1 MVSRFGRFLR
11 SGKRL
16 CQRFGADRS
25 GNFAMMTGLSA
36 MALISASGFAV
47 DYSNMSRVRS
57 ELQNALDTAALA
69 VAQKG
74 KKVSDLEAS
83 SIAYNYL
90 KGNLDRSFDALK
102 VERDGRSVRV
112 TAKVDVDLMFGGI
125 FGKDSMPVNAV
136 SQADVALV
144 SYEIALVLD
153 TTGSMR
159 GSKLRDMKKAVEEMI
174 DNISAQVD
182 NKDRLRFALVPFS
195 TFVNVGPQYGP
206 EFDEKGKMKE
216 GTGAPWL
223 DLYGESEVPQL
234 ELQTGISRFHVYNS
248 LGYQWKGCV
257 ETRMRDGTTRHDV
270 AATPADRRDPAS
282 LFVPAFAID
291 EPGTHWSERFY
302 NDYLDSSVDPLDN
315 SVLGKVKKVGKYGFD
330 LLGNVLGGKKPKP
343 KDDAPGPNYMCSS
356 EPLTPLTNDYA
367 LLKSKVKQFEAE
379 GNTNIMEGVS
389 WGARV
394 LSPDEPFPAGNSEDG
409 LVKVMVVLT
418 DGANTFGVLNNRLRS
433 RYTSFGYMVE
443 GRLDGEINASSSK
456 STRLMN
462 EKTIEACDF
471 AKKSGIDIYTIRLE
485 VRDTGTG
492 DMMRTCASR
501 PDQYFDT
508 PSSRQLKEVFDKIGE
523 QIVKLRL
530 SS

>member
-1 MVSRFGRFLR
+1 
-11 SGKRL
+11 
-16 CQRFGADRS
+16 
-25 GNFAMMTGLSA
+25 MMTALSA
-36 MALISASGFAV
+36 MALIGASGFAL
-47 DYSNMSRVRS
+47 DYSNMGREHSQ
-57 ELQNALDTAALA
+57 LQNALDTAALA
-69 VAQKG
+69 VAQRG
-74 KKVSDLEAS
+74 KKISDAEAE
-83 SIAYNYL
+83 SIARSFL
-90 KGNLDRSFDALK
+90 DGNLPATYYALK
-102 VERDGRSVRV
+102 VDRDGRSVRV
-112 TAKVDVDLMFGGI
+112 TANVDVDLLFGGI
-125 FGKDSMPVNAV
+125 FGKKSMPVGAT

-159 GSKLRDMKKAVEEMI
+159 GRKLRDMKKAVEEMI

-182 NKDRLRFALVPFS
+182 NKERLRFALVPFS

-206 EFDEKGKMKE
+206 EFDNKGKMKE
-216 GTGAPWL
+216 GTGASWL

-234 ELQTGISRFHVYNS
+234 ELQTGISRFQAYNR
-248 LGYQWKGCV
+248 LGVEWKGCV

-270 AATPADRRDPAS
+270 AATPSDRRDPAS

-291 EPGTHWSERFY
+291 EPGTGRSERFY

-330 LLGNVLGGKKPKP
+330 LLGNLLGGKKPKP
-343 KDDAPGPNYMCSS
+343 KRNAPGPNYMCSS
-356 EPLTPLTNDYA
+356 EPLTPLTNDYTI
-367 LLKSKVKQFEAE
+367 LKSKVRQFEAE

-418 DGANTFGVLNNRLRS
+418 DGANTFGVLRNRLRS

-443 GRLDGEINASSSK
+443 GRLEGEVNASSGR

-462 EKTIEACDF
+462 DKTIEACDF

-492 DMMRTCASR
+492 DMMRSCASR